1 MYSSERHM
9 QTFTSCIVPD
19 GGYPTQDGYLR
30 VLTRPRKEGGKLKML
45 HRLEWEKVNGPIPDG
60 YEIDHKCK
68 NRQCQNTNHMQLL
81 TRSEH
86 KSKDN
91 AQRYLL
97 RTIEILKWVSLN
109 PEDSQRSVAKK
120 FGVNQATICGILK
133 RYPEIH

>member
-1 MYSSERHM
+1 
-9 QTFTSCIVPD
+9 
-19 GGYPTQDGYLR
+19 
-30 VLTRPRKEGGKLKML
+30 ML
-45 HRLEWEKVNGPIPDG
+45 HRLEWEKVNGPISDG